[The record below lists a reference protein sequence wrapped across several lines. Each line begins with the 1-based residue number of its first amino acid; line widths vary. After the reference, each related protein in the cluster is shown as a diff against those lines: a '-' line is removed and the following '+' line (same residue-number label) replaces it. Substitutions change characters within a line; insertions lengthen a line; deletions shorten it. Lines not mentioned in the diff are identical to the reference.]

1 MVITCMRALREG
13 TQGPFEIVHV
23 PSERTRRRRKLAQLG
38 VRELDDERGERVAR
52 GEDHLAGLVG
62 AVRAPLLR
70 RQERAKL
77 FLQLQAPLRGREQR
91 RGLLVHLRER
101 ARRAGEAELGRLAR
115 EAERRERRRSRR
127 AARRSHLSTLGRKP
141 RVGLAGDAGCVR
153 PNLREGLA
161 CALLE
166 LPARIDPLVR
176 RLTGHLGRALRRLQ
190 QRADE
195 DLEAADGGWRTPGRR
210 RLAERDGGGAAV
222 VAQKIKFWIVC

>member
-1 MVITCMRALREG
+1 MRALRG
-13 TQGPFEIVHV
+13 HQVPFEIVHV
-23 PSERTRRRRKLAQLG
+23 PSERARRRRELAQLG

-77 FLQLQAPLRGREQR
+77 LLQFEAPLRGREQR

-101 ARRAGEAELGRLAR
+101 ARRAGEAELGCLAR

-127 AARRSHLSTLGRKP
+127 AARRSRLSTLGRKP
-141 RVGLAGDAGCVR
+141 CVGLAGDAGCVR

-210 RLAERDGGGAAV
+210 RLAERDGSGAAV
-222 VAQKIKFWIVC
+222 VAQGSTDGCETVC